1 MPAPF
6 VFVAVIVVTV
16 ALIVFFGAWAVASD
30 AEGRELAFG
39 FTSATIEDSDVADS
53 GGGGPATSSGQAAF
67 GSGAIGGDSPDEAL
81 ADTWWGQGFLKA
93 CPLH

>member
-16 ALIVFFGAWAVASD
+16 ALIIFFGAWAVASD
-30 AEGRELAFG
+30 AEGRELTFG
-39 FTSATIEDSDVADS
+39 FSSSTLEDSGATNAE
-53 GGGGPATSSGQAAF
+53 GGDPAASSGQAAF
-67 GSGAIGGDSPDEAL
+67 GVAPIGETSDEGL
-81 ADTWWGQGFLKA
+81 SDTWWGQGFLKA

>member
-6 VFVAVIVVTV
+6 VFVAVVVMTV
-16 ALIVFFGAWAVASD
+16 ALIIFFGAWAVASD
-30 AEGRELAFG
+30 AEGRELSFG
-39 FTSATIEDSDVADS
+39 LTTATQQDSETANS
-53 GGGGPATSSGQAAF
+53 EGGEQGRAAF
-67 GSGAIGGDSPDEAL
+67 GVAPIGETDTGA

>member
-16 ALIVFFGAWAVASD
+16 ALIIFFGAWAVASD

-39 FTSATIEDSDVADS
+39 FSSSTLEDSDIAES
-53 GGGGPATSSGQAAF
+53 EGGGPSTGSGQAAF
-67 GSGAIGGDSPDEAL
+67 GVAPIGETSAEGLS
-81 ADTWWGQGFLKA
+81 DTWWGQGFLKA

>member
-16 ALIVFFGAWAVASD
+16 ALIIFFGAWAVASD

-39 FTSATIEDSDVADS
+39 FSGSALEDPDAADS
-53 GGGGPATSSGQAAF
+53 KGGGPATGSGQAAF
-67 GSGAIGGDSPDEAL
+67 GVAPIGETSDEGL
-81 ADTWWGQGFLKA
+81 SDTWWGQGFLKA

>member
-6 VFVAVIVVTV
+6 VFLLVAGVTI
-16 ALIVFFGAWAVASD
+16 ALIIFFGAWAVAAE
-30 AEGRELAFG
+30 AEGRELSFG
-39 FTSATIEDSDVADS
+39 FGGSTLDEPNATDPE
-53 GGGGPATSSGQAAF
+53 GGDQARAAF
-67 GSGAIGGDSPDEAL
+67 GVAPIGETSGA

>member
-16 ALIVFFGAWAVASD
+16 ALIIFFGAWAVASD
-30 AEGRELAFG
+30 AEGRVLTFG
-39 FTSATIEDSDVADS
+39 LTGSTLENSETASTE
-53 GGGGPATSSGQAAF
+53 GGSPSTSSGQAAF
-67 GSGAIGGDSPDEAL
+67 GVAPIGETESVAS
-81 ADTWWGQGFLKA
+81 DTWWGKGFLKA

>member
-6 VFVAVIVVTV
+6 VFLVVIVATV

-30 AEGRELAFG
+30 AEGRELSFG
-39 FTSATIEDSDVADS
+39 FSSTTLEESDIS
-53 GGGGPATSSGQAAF
+53 STEGGGQDQNSFGVTRIGETSDDGLS
-67 GSGAIGGDSPDEAL
+67 
-81 ADTWWGQGFLKA
+81 DTWWGNGFLKA

>member
-16 ALIVFFGAWAVASD
+16 TLIIFFGAWAVASD
-30 AEGRELAFG
+30 AEGRQLTFG
-39 FTSATIEDSDVADS
+39 LPGSTLEDTGS
-53 GGGGPATSSGQAAF
+53 GSPSTSSGQAAF
-67 GSGAIGGDSPDEAL
+67 GVAPIGETSDEGL
-81 ADTWWGQGFLKA
+81 SDTWWGKGFLKA

>member
-16 ALIVFFGAWAVASD
+16 ALIIFFGAWAVASD
-30 AEGRELAFG
+30 AEGRELTFG
-39 FTSATIEDSDVADS
+39 FSGAALEDSE
-53 GGGGPATSSGQAAF
+53 GGGPSAGSGQAAF
-67 GSGAIGGDSPDEAL
+67 GVAPIGETSDDSL
-81 ADTWWGQGFLKA
+81 SDTWWGQGFLKA

>member
-6 VFVAVIVVTV
+6 VFVVVATVTV
-16 ALIVFFGAWAVASD
+16 VLIVFFGAWAVAAD
-30 AEGRELAFG
+30 AEGRELTFGLAGTTTSESGTADSEGGKQARSAFG
-39 FTSATIEDSDVADS
+39 VAPIGETSE
-53 GGGGPATSSGQAAF
+53 
-67 GSGAIGGDSPDEAL
+67 GA

>member
-6 VFVAVIVVTV
+6 VFVVVATVTV
-16 ALIVFFGAWAVASD
+16 VLIIFFGAWAVASD
-30 AEGRELAFG
+30 AEGRELTFG
-39 FTSATIEDSDVADS
+39 LTGSTMQDSDTAES
-53 GGGGPATSSGQAAF
+53 QGGEQARAAF
-67 GSGAIGGDSPDEAL
+67 GVAPIGETSDAA

>member
-30 AEGRELAFG
+30 AEGRELTFG
-39 FTSATIEDSDVADS
+39 FSSSTLEDSGVADS
-53 GGGGPATSSGQAAF
+53 EGGGQGQAAF
-67 GSGAIGGDSPDEAL
+67 GVAPIGETSDEGL
-81 ADTWWGQGFLKA
+81 SDTWWGQGFLKA

>member
-6 VFVAVIVVTV
+6 VFVAVIVATV
-16 ALIVFFGAWAVASD
+16 ALIIFFGAWAVASD
-30 AEGRELAFG
+30 AEGRELTFG
-39 FTSATIEDSDVADS
+39 LAGTTSQGSETANTE
-53 GGGGPATSSGQAAF
+53 GGGPSTNSGRSAF
-67 GSGAIGGDSPDEAL
+67 GVAPIGETGNSA